1 MNSVNTDATKA
12 LIIIDDDNT
21 FREVLQ
27 RRLAQHTDY
36 QIQAYA
42 SSQDALAV
50 EPPSS
55 THVVLLDMMLEDE
68 SGLDAI
74 IAMKQHFSPAHLIML
89 TGYASIATTVE
100 AMRRGATDYIAKPV
114 GLQELIQR
122 ISDGAVISLGSHT
135 LEEAKPMTPAQVEW
149 EHIQRVLL
157 ENEGNISATA
167 EALGMHRRSLQR
179 KLQKHSPSKK

>member
-1 MNSVNTDATKA
+1 MSATDIQGANA

-21 FREVLQ
+21 FREVLM
-27 RRLAQHTDY
+27 RRLAQHTEY
-36 QIQAYA
+36 QVHAYA
-42 SSQDALAV
+42 SSQEALAV
-50 EPPSS
+50 PSPDI
-55 THVVLLDMMLEDE
+55 THAVLLDMMLDGE

-74 IAMKQHFSPAHLIML
+74 VAVKQHFKPTHLIML

-122 ISDGAVISLGSHT
+122 ICDDVPVDFDALALDEV
-135 LEEAKPMTPAQVEW
+135 KPMTPAQVEW

-157 ENEGNISATA
+157 ENDSNISATA
-167 EALGMHRRSLQR
+167 QALGMHRRSLQR